1 MNITEIEEVIKRGQE
16 LNRNYFGYEV
26 NNKVTFF
33 GARDV
38 EEILKELIALMEDE
52 EKPLVVEKFFYFD
65 YVEFTGQ
72 GGVF

>member
-1 MNITEIEEVIKRGQE
+1 MNITEIKEVIKRGQE

-38 EEILKELIALMEDE
+38 EEILKELIALMKDK

-65 YVEFTGQ
+65 YVEFTGL

>member
-16 LNRNYFGYEV
+16 LNRAYFAYG
-26 NNKVTFF
+26 T
-33 GARDV
+33 D
-38 EEILKELIALMEDE
+38 EEITIVKTCDIDKVSKEIFVSMEDK
-52 EKPLVVEKFFYFD
+52 EKPLTVDKFFYFD